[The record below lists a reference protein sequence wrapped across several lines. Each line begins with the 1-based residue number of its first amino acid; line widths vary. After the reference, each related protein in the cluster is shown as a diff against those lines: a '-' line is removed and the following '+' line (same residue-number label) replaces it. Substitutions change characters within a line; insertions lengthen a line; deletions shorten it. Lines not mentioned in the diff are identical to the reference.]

1 MYPLCGS
8 AVAAPAVLA
17 GPCVLK
23 LRKRPSPGR
32 RGPPSAL
39 ERAVWGVGADDEDG
53 RGGAREALRR
63 RFAEAHLGPR
73 LGTLAAPG
81 TPCRVAAAFARR
93 LLPAHLAAEDLEAAD
108 GGGEGAAAGGAVRGV
123 LQRDCSVVSAVP
135 GLAAGRTLC
144 LEIKPKCGFLPA
156 PELLHGPY
164 AVQARVSR
172 YALHQRL
179 KVQQG
184 RVARPSAY
192 CPLDLFSRDRPRV
205 ARALRALVA
214 SPQNNLMVFADGRR
228 ALDLA
233 SGSTGA
239 PEMAGEGEEPPVAFA
254 RLCGAFW
261 GAGAGAADDA
271 AAERVLDA
279 VATILCERS
288 DAPGRVL
295 DLQRLD
301 RVGPFGA
308 ARLLWNLAGRR
319 DEGLP
324 ADAGLRAEVTAAAGL
339 APAVLALDRLP
350 REAGLRLLREYLIA
364 ATAKDCA
371 LMVALGLPGDAE
383 GGPPA
388 AVAAEPEAGAER
400 GALEVGGRRLLYSV
414 TLVDLDLKPLAKVHE
429 HAALDRRLVA
439 LHAGEATVQ

>member
-1 MYPLCGS
+1 MHHLCGS
-8 AVAAPAVLA
+8 EAAAPAVLA

-23 LRKRPSPGR
+23 LRKRPPPGR
-32 RGPPSAL
+32 RGPPGAL
-39 ERAVWGVGADDEDG
+39 ERAVWGEGADDEDG
-53 RGGAREALRR
+53 LGGAREALRR

-73 LGTLAAPG
+73 LGALAAPG

-108 GGGEGAAAGGAVRGV
+108 GGGEGADAGGAVRGL
-123 LQRDCSVVSAVP
+123 LQRDCSVVAVASGP
-135 GLAAGRTLC
+135 AAGRSLC

-164 AVQARVSR
+164 AVQAGVSR

-179 KVQQG
+179 KVRQG

-233 SGSTGA
+233 PGPTGA
-239 PEMAGEGEEPPVAFA
+239 PEVAGEGEEPPAAFA

-261 GAGAGAADDA
+261 GAGAADDA

-279 VATILCERS
+279 VATVLCERS
-288 DAPGRVL
+288 GALGRVL

-308 ARLLWNLAGRR
+308 ARVLWNLAGRR
-319 DEGLP
+319 GEGLP

-350 REAGLRLLREYLIA
+350 REAGLRLLREYLTA

-371 LMVALGLPGDAE
+371 LMVALGLPDAE
-383 GGPPA
+383 GGPPP
-388 AVAAEPEAGAER
+388 AVAAAPEAGAER

-414 TLVDLDLKPLAKVHE
+414 ALVDLDLKPLAKVHE

-439 LHAGEATVQ
+439 LHAAEATVQ